1 MEIYTQ
7 WVKQGRSYR
16 AKPQSPYFVPRC
28 INQKNGKCSLKIS
41 IRKNKLVAW
50 GDAQI
55 KTITSINGCP
65 TLFMRVWWRRGRY
78 ESHIPETVLVEDIV
92 SDPSH
97 FSKPTKPNPLQ
108 DVDHVKIS
116 TVVETVLKPEPVQHV
131 DKILFSAEPTVQ
143 EDDILDL
150 VSK

>member
-1 MEIYTQ
+1 MFT
-7 WVKQGRSYR
+7 
-16 AKPQSPYFVPRC
+16 
-28 INQKNGKCSLKIS
+28 
-41 IRKNKLVAW
+41 RK
-50 GDAQI
+50 
-55 KTITSINGCP
+55 
-65 TLFMRVWWRRGRY
+65 WWSRRY
-78 ESHIPETVLVEDIV
+78 ESHIPETVQVEDIV